1 MACVRTREGLTQRW
15 VWARGEVQRVGGSL
29 TPACWGKTHENKNAG
44 RLCNCLTLDRIGYWP
59 SLGVIGCSSPPWS
72 CHGAGFALRFSC
84 LSSFAL
90 RLRPRAWSQLSLV
103 TCPRGICF
111 ALSPLPVDSR
121 HSELGEPPTL
131 PGHNP
136 ATTLHAPLSVRLRF
150 SSCATSHLFIS
161 HRCIFGKAAQTGA
174 FTPQEVLRA
183 APAKH
188 APKTRL

>member
-1 MACVRTREGLTQRW
+1 MACVRTREGLTRRRVW
-15 VWARGEVQRVGGSL
+15 VRGEVQRVGGSL
-29 TPACWGKTHENKNAG
+29 TPAGWGKTHENKDAG

-90 RLRPRAWSQLSLV
+90 RLRPRAWSQLSV
-103 TCPRGICF
+103 P
-111 ALSPLPVDSR
+111 
-121 HSELGEPPTL
+121 
-131 PGHNP
+131 
-136 ATTLHAPLSVRLRF
+136 LRF

-161 HRCIFGKAAQTGA
+161 HRCIFGTASQPGA